1 MEEVLRRMDDERC
14 SHVERVCIS
23 MVTHK
28 RAREDTLTIV
38 KALRKKIDAISALI
52 TPTIV
57 TKKWLYDLKEAG
69 ADKIGVAVDAA
80 TLELFDKLRGR
91 GVGGPHRWDRYWQVV
106 EDSVEIFG
114 KYNVGVHFIVG
125 LGETEEEMVK
135 AIQKAYD
142 MGALTHLFS
151 FFPEEGSLLENHS
164 QPPIGTYRR
173 IQLSRYLINKGISR
187 YENIKF
193 DDKGRIIDFGINKEV
208 YNKVVESGL
217 PFMTSGCASKNRE
230 GACDSPFSNC
240 TPYQAYIGE
249 LRNFPFRPN
258 KRDIV
263 IIRRQLKNYSD
274 IPVKVWIT
282 ESNDT

>member
-1 MEEVLRRMDDERC
+1 MD
-14 SHVERVCIS
+14 
-23 MVTHK
+23 
-28 RAREDTLTIV
+28 
-38 KALRKKIDAISALI
+38 
-52 TPTIV
+52 
-57 TKKWLYDLKEAG
+57 
-69 ADKIGVAVDAA
+69 
-80 TLELFDKLRGR
+80 
-91 GVGGPHRWDRYWQVV
+91 
-106 EDSVEIFG
+106 
-114 KYNVGVHFIVG
+114 VHFIVD

-151 FFPEEGSLLENHS
+151 FFPEEGSLLENHP

-173 IQLSRYLINKGISR
+173 IQLARYLINKGISR
-187 YENIKF
+187 YENMKF
-193 DDKGRIIDFGINKEV
+193 DDKGRIIDFGISKEV
-208 YNKVVESGL
+208 YSEAVESGL

-230 GACDSPFSNC
+230 GACNRPFSNC

-258 KRDIV
+258 KIDIA
-263 IIRRQLKNYSD
+263 IIRRQLKDYSD

>member
-1 MEEVLRRMDDERC
+1 
-14 SHVERVCIS
+14 
-23 MVTHK
+23 
-28 RAREDTLTIV
+28 
-38 KALRKKIDAISALI
+38 
-52 TPTIV
+52 
-57 TKKWLYDLKEAG
+57 
-69 ADKIGVAVDAA
+69 
-80 TLELFDKLRGR
+80 
-91 GVGGPHRWDRYWQVV
+91 
-106 EDSVEIFG
+106 
-114 KYNVGVHFIVG
+114 
-125 LGETEEEMVK
+125 
-135 AIQKAYD
+135 

-187 YENIKF
+187 YENMKF

>member
-1 MEEVLRRMDDERC
+1 MKDVPMWKGLC
-14 SHVERVCIS
+14 VS

-38 KALRKKIDAISALI
+38 KALRKKIDVISGLI

-80 TLELFDKLRGR
+80 TPELFDKLRGR

-125 LGETEEEMVK
+125 LGEAEEEMVK
-135 AIQKAYD
+135 AIQKAYG
-142 MGALTHLFS
+142 MGVLTHLFS
-151 FFPEEGSLLENHS
+151 FFPEEGSLLENHP

-173 IQLSRYLINKGISR
+173 IKLARYLINKDISK
-187 YENIKF
+187 YENMKF
-193 DDKGRIIDFGINKEV
+193 DEKRRIIDFGVSEKV
-208 YNKVVESGL
+208 YNGVVESSL
-217 PFMTSGCASKNRE
+217 PFMTSGCASKSRE
-230 GACDSPFSNC
+230 NACN
-240 TPYQAYIGE
+240 
-249 LRNFPFRPN
+249 
-258 KRDIV
+258 
-263 IIRRQLKNYSD
+263 
-274 IPVKVWIT
+274 
-282 ESNDT
+282 